1 MDTDFRTL
9 IMHIMKKLLLIVVT
23 ILISSPF
30 LIAQEEEGN
39 RNKRDRNNDDMEMK
53 TLFSR
58 HRSYGGYG
66 AFWMGYSTVD
76 DKHSLQFGGRGSW
89 VIQHSFA
96 IGFGGTGF
104 INEYHYDIVL
114 DKDVFLAGGYGGI
127 YLEAIIFPRSPVHL
141 SFPVLLGAG
150 GVSFVSHNDV
160 EWDSNYI
167 EDYDAFLI
175 VEPGVDIELNLTRFM
190 RLGIGA
196 TYRIPT
202 SFDVGQ
208 NPIGDLGAEA
218 LRGMTYNVTFKFG
231 KF

>member
-1 MDTDFRTL
+1 
-9 IMHIMKKLLLIVVT
+9 MKKILIICVSLLL
-23 ILISSPF
+23 SSSF
-30 LIAQEEEGN
+30 LLAQEEEVDIKK
-39 RNKRDRNNDDMEMK
+39 NKRNYNDREMK
-53 TLFSR
+53 TLFGR
-58 HRSYGGYG
+58 QRSFGGYG

-89 VIQHSFA
+89 VLQHSFA

-127 YLEAIIFPRSPVHL
+127 YLEPVIFPGSPVHL

-150 GVSFVSHNDV
+150 GVSFVSHNDID
-160 EWDSNYI
+160 WDSNYI

-190 RLGIGA
+190 RVGFGA
-196 TYRIPT
+196 TYRFPT
-202 SFDVGQ
+202 SFNVGQ
-208 NPIGDLGAEA
+208 SPVGNVDAES
-218 LRGMTYNVTFKFG
+218 LRGMTYNLTFKFG